1 MVICSSGDGYFLL
14 LISSF
19 PGTVA
24 AIVTSVM
31 SRTRSYSRSVGNR
44 GAPLLKKLRNM
55 NRPIVRLSTRHMDER
70 TDGQSVYHPVWS
82 VCTIAIYCLS
92 SRSGF
97 STPLFVHLIL
107 VVIVSNATP
116 GDLVYCTPYVLCHGY
131 YAKGVRTPQGFAEL
145 K

>member
-1 MVICSSGDGYFLL
+1 
-14 LISSF
+14 
-19 PGTVA
+19 
-24 AIVTSVM
+24 
-31 SRTRSYSRSVGNR
+31 
-44 GAPLLKKLRNM
+44 M